1 MARPRKTRSCRRFE
15 GDAIWKPRS
24 IPMTDLAI
32 VDLALDE
39 VEAMRL
45 CDLEGHDQSAAGER
59 MGVSRGTVQRLLKS
73 GRAKL
78 LAALLSNAALRIARE
93 GDHVALR
100 SDHG

>member
-1 MARPRKTRSCRRFE
+1 MARPRKARSCRRFE

-24 IPMTDLAI
+24 IPMTELAI

-45 CDLEGHDQSAAGER
+45 CDLEGHDQAAAGQI

-73 GRAKL
+73 GRARVLSAL
-78 LAALLSNAALRIARE
+78 LANAALRIERE

-100 SDHG
+100 ADDG

>member
-24 IPMTDLAI
+24 IPMTDLTI

-78 LAALLSNAALRIARE
+78 LAALISNAALRIARE
-93 GDHVALR
+93 GDHVALH